1 MGPLVATRVMANIP
15 VILTIPDIS
24 AIIQISWSLGFQK
37 GMTLDVCP
45 DIINISVI
53 PYIPDIPTIP
63 EIPIIIKISSRL
75 WFRKGMTL
83 ESVLT
88 FLKF

>member
-15 VILTIPDIS
+15 DIPTIPDIP

-37 GMTLDVCP
+37 GMTLDICP
-45 DIINISVI
+45 DIINISLI
-53 PYIPDIPTIP
+53 PVNPTIP

-75 WFRKGMTL
+75 WF
-83 ESVLT
+83 
-88 FLKF
+88 